1 MLYDILVP
9 ALIGA
14 AVMAVLLAAAYL
26 LTRQPNPQNPPD
38 APAPTPPQ
46 DNSAEISARL
56 ARLEAQ
62 LSANQQAGQQAA
74 HNQALLLN
82 RQLTSLE
89 DNVNQLQRLFRNVKL
104 RGSWGEVQLAA
115 VLSEFLSPA
124 QYEANVAVDPEA
136 AERVEFAV
144 KLPLPDNTF
153 MWLPIDAKCPIED
166 FERLQAAAEQNDR
179 DAADKAEKALSRRLL
194 AEAVDIAAKY
204 IRPPYSTD
212 FALLFLPI
220 ESIYQW
226 LLTQTELMQTLQTR
240 HRVIPCGPS
249 TVSAVLNLVQL
260 SHQTLSLSQSEGEVW
275 QYLAA
280 VKQELAN
287 FDDTLTKTQKKAAE
301 LTSNLETLSR
311 RLRVLQRRLNQ
322 LENIAETNPNYS
334 QNPLD

>member
-1 MLYDILVP
+1 MLYDILLP

-26 LTRQPNPQNPPD
+26 LMRQPQQPNPPD
-38 APAPTPPQ
+38 TPAPTPPP
-46 DNSAEISARL
+46 DNNAEVAARL

-62 LSANQQAGQQAA
+62 LSAGQQAGQQAA
-74 HNQALLLN
+74 YNQTLLLN
-82 RQLTSLE
+82 RQLSSLE

-115 VLSEFLSPA
+115 VLSEFLSPT
-124 QYEANVAVDPEA
+124 QYEANVAIDPEA

-194 AEAVDIAAKY
+194 AEAADIAAKY

-226 LLTQTELMQTLQTR
+226 LLTQTDLMQTLQTR

-275 QYLAA
+275 QYLAG

-287 FDDTLTKTQKKAAE
+287 FEDALTKTQKKAAE
-301 LTSNLETLSR
+301 LTAHLETLSR

-322 LENIAETNPNYS
+322 LENPGETN
-334 QNPLD
+334 QN